1 MENYTPHYA
10 ATEAEPEVAAALEIA
25 QDYRWSHM
33 SGGRFFCSFFVLFF
47 DYGEKDGNKKISFFL
62 FGGGVTWLYQERGGL
77 TLQDT

>member
-1 MENYTPHYA
+1 MG
-10 ATEAEPEVAAALEIA
+10 
-25 QDYRWSHM
+25 D
-33 SGGRFFCSFFVLFF
+33 FFVLSLFCFF